1 MKYSMVP
8 AIKRSEFG
16 GKELIPYL
24 VSNITVLILVVSG
37 RFEKG
42 HENLLFTIGV
52 RKLRLS
58 S

>member
-1 MKYSMVP
+1 MVP

-16 GKELIPYL
+16 GEELIPYL

-42 HENLLFTIGV
+42 HENLLFTVGV